1 MYIDATRDDKIVSDI
16 EGAGLDVEPV
26 GFTAGRK
33 RTLIKNLITGV
44 EAGKLI
50 LPDMDPLVHEL
61 GVFEAETTASG
72 NTRYGAPSGFED
84 DCVDAL
90 ALAYEGYESDGVPT
104 ARARLGVA
112 GDMTDLMN
120 SGGNDNRTWGDVLP
134 NPTRRRRR

>member
-1 MYIDATRDDKIVSDI
+1 MYIDATRDNKIVSDI
-16 EGAGLDVEPV
+16 EDAGLDVETV

-44 EAGKLI
+44 EAGESI
-50 LPDMDPLVHEL
+50 LPDMDPLAHEL
-61 GVFEAETTASG
+61 EVFEAETTASG
-72 NTRYGAPSGFED
+72 NTRYGAPSGFKN

-112 GDMTDLMN
+112 GDVTDLM
-120 SGGNDNRTWGDVLP
+120 GGGGSDGRTWGDVLP
-134 NPTRRRRR
+134 DPTRRRRR